1 MATIASPS
9 ATSLYLNAFDK
20 TIQYEGII
28 KTIDDDYWTSDIV
41 PILYPMWDSDNDK
54 LEVFVQYKDGTS
66 RMNKTKYSR
75 NQKTGVYKWIS
86 YQFDLARMTVNLILF
101 ACDKLNVP
109 TSNCLLPVLSVA
121 APLNSMYLCILV

>member
-54 LEVFVQYKDGTS
+54 LK
-66 RMNKTKYSR
+66 R
-75 NQKTGVYKWIS
+75 NIHVIRKLEYINGFRI
-86 YQFDLARMTVNLILF
+86 NLI
-101 ACDKLNVP
+101 
-109 TSNCLLPVLSVA
+109 
-121 APLNSMYLCILV
+121 